1 MTMPKDT
8 LLATNPTLPDIDPIT
23 ARVIG
28 GALENVALEM
38 GHKLAR
44 MSYSSIIRESED
56 FGAAILDP
64 LGRQLA
70 ECPISTPLQLGP
82 IPGYLQG
89 IFRAME
95 EMDEEFYPGD
105 VIMHNHTYYGASHGP
120 DIGIGM
126 PIFRGDELVGFSF
139 TTAHHLDV
147 GALSPGSCGIV
158 DAMDAYAE
166 GLQFKAI
173 KLYENG
179 RRNNQVWRILHQN
192 IRSPGMVVGDME
204 AQVAACRVGAER
216 YLALIERFGYENVLA
231 ASEELMN
238 YSDRMMRQ
246 VIADLPDGTYY
257 AEDFLDGFLDSDDPS
272 EKDLKIAVTVT
283 IDGEEMTVDLDGTS
297 PQVPNKPI
305 NMPFIG
311 TVDIAIYVTLRS
323 VLLDS
328 ALMEY
333 VPQNDGLTRAIHITA
348 PRGCLANPIYPAPVI
363 ARFCPGNIISATVMK
378 ALAPVAP
385 HNISAGI
392 GNLKVAAYSG
402 VVDENYWVYMDIT
415 EGSYGGRYGKDGMDA
430 VDTLFANTRN
440 NPIEDIESH
449 YPLRVTRYELVE
461 DKAGPGKWRGGL
473 GSIREMQ
480 FLADSFLSLE
490 GEGNKYEPW
499 GVFGG
504 EEGTPG
510 AFQYIPADSDEVVD
524 LPSKIP
530 SRLVKTGETY
540 RTVSPCGGGYGDP
553 LERDPQR
560 VLDDVRDEYV
570 SLENARRQYG
580 VVIDAEAWTVDEAA
594 TGELRREMRVQRD
607 GDGHSD
613 GAGG

>member
-1 MTMPKDT
+1 MTMPQDT
-8 LLATNPTLPDIDPIT
+8 LLARNPDLPSIDPIT

-56 FGAAILDP
+56 FGAAILDS

-82 IPGYLQG
+82 IPGYLRG

-105 VIMHNHTYYGASHGP
+105 VIMHNHAYYGASHGP

-126 PIFRGDELVGFSF
+126 PIFRGDEMVGFSF

-173 KLYENG
+173 KLYEG
-179 RRNNQVWRILHQN
+179 GKRNNQVWRILRQN
-192 IRSPGMVVGDME
+192 IRSPEMVVGDME

-216 YLALIERFGYENVLA
+216 YLELIERFGYENVLA

-246 VIADLPDGTYY
+246 AIAGLPDGSYY
-257 AEDFLDGFLDSDDPS
+257 AEDFIDGFLDSEDPR

-283 IDGEEMTVDLDGTS
+283 IDGDEMTIDLTGTS

-333 VPQNDGLTRAIHITA
+333 VPQNDGLTRAIKITA
-348 PRGCLANPIYPAPVI
+348 PKGCLANPIYPAPVI

-385 HNISAGI
+385 HKISGGI

-415 EGSYGGRYGKDGMDA
+415 EGSYGGRHGKDGMDA

-449 YPLRVTRYELVE
+449 YPLRVARYELVE

-473 GSIREMQ
+473 GSIREIQ
-480 FLADSFLSLE
+480 FLSDSFLSLE
-490 GEGNKYEPW
+490 GEGNKYAPW
-499 GVFGG
+499 GVFEG
-504 EEGTPG
+504 EPGTPG
-510 AFQYIPADSDEVVD
+510 AFQYIPADGGTVVD

-530 SRLVKTGETY
+530 SRQVNTGDTY

-560 VLDDVRDEYV
+560 VLEDVRDEYV
-570 SLENARRQYG
+570 SLENARGQYG
-580 VVIDAEAWTVDEAA
+580 VVIDHQSWTVDEVATAA
-594 TGELRREMRVQRD
+594 LRQEMRAQD
-607 GDGHSD
+607 SGNGQQN
-613 GAGG
+613 

>member
-8 LLATNPTLPDIDPIT
+8 LLAQNPDLPAIDPIT

-28 GALENVALEM
+28 GALENVAMEM

-56 FGAAILDP
+56 FGAAILDS

-89 IFRAME
+89 VFRAMD
-95 EMDEEFYPGD
+95 EMGEEFYPGD
-105 VIMHNHTYYGASHGP
+105 VIMHNHAYYGASHGP

-126 PIFRGDELVGFSF
+126 PIFRGDEMVGFSF
-139 TTAHHLDV
+139 TTAHHLDI

-173 KLYENG
+173 KLYEGG
-179 RRNNQVWRILHQN
+179 RRNEQVWRILRQN
-192 IRSPGMVVGDME
+192 IRSPEMVVGDME
-204 AQVAACRVGAER
+204 AQVAAARVGAER
-216 YLALIERFGYENVLA
+216 YLELVERFGYENVLA
-231 ASEELMN
+231 ASDELMS
-238 YSDRMMRQ
+238 YSERMMRQ
-246 VIADLPDGTYY
+246 AIADLPDGSYY
-257 AEDFLDGFLDSDDPS
+257 AEDFIDGFLDSEHDN

-283 IDGEEMTVDLDGTS
+283 IDGDEMVVDLAGTA

-311 TVDIAIYVTLRS
+311 TVDIAVYVTLRS

-333 VPQNDGLTRAIHITA
+333 VPQNDGLTRPIRITA
-348 PRGCLANPIYPAPVI
+348 PKGCLANPVYPAPVI

-378 ALAPVAP
+378 ALAPVAQQ
-385 HNISAGI
+385 NVSAGI

-449 YPLRVTRYELVE
+449 YPLRVTQYELVE

-473 GSIREMQ
+473 GSVREIE

-490 GEGNKYEPW
+490 GEGNKHAPW
-499 GVFGG
+499 GLFDG

-510 AFQYIPADSDEVVD
+510 AFQYTPAGSDEVID

-530 SRLVKTGETY
+530 SRRVVAGDVY

-553 LERDPQR
+553 LEREPGR
-560 VLDDVRDEYV
+560 VLEDVLDEYV
-570 SLENARRQYG
+570 SLENAREQYG
-580 VVIDAEAWTVDEAA
+580 VVIDTDSWVVDEEA
-594 TGELRREMRVQRD
+594 TAQLRREMRMQQD
-607 GDGHSD
+607 GNGRGS
-613 GAGG
+613 AG